1 MKDRTHPL
9 ERRLSALLLLVFL
22 VLLALLARPIF
33 VGGVYTH
40 DDLGWLQL
48 PIRALYAQAL
58 AAGDDLLWTPQLANG
73 YYLHGEGQIG
83 MYHPLHLFL
92 YRALPLEWAFNLE
105 LILSYAW
112 MFPGMFWLLRRL
124 DLPSYASLFGSLV
137 FTFSGFNLLH
147 SVHLNAIAV
156 IAHMPW
162 LLVAIDV
169 ALRTTDRSRL
179 ALAQLSILLL
189 TGSQLLLGQPQYV
202 WYSALAEG
210 LFVIWRLRDSIGRWR
225 LPMLAAA
232 KLIGVMLGAVQLL
245 PTMDVLSHS
254 VRSNSSLDFVLRFSL
269 HPVNLT
275 QLWSPFLLEGRTFE
289 TFKQEAVLYNGAFCT
304 VALVWLYIRRHHLG
318 PWKRLA
324 MSAGGLAAAMLIV
337 ALGKYG
343 AVYPWITQIPFVGL
357 LRGPSRYVV
366 LVHFAMATL
375 AAVALTDLAG
385 LLRRR
390 ELVPW
395 RNLRPLAGLAMLS
408 VITVAT
414 AMLFSN
420 LWAEHPWARYLAG
433 FKPAAFGVA
442 LIGMTCALVA
452 AASRGYRWS
461 LHAIVV
467 LTLFDLSAWGIH
479 WLWQAPP
486 IPLERLTE
494 AHLAPPRDPTAGR
507 IYSRWNSAN
516 VLAQRGYRLSHGY
529 FTFLPARELEPA
541 SLTAQRLAGV
551 RWALNADGLRVQS
564 PYQYPQGHGSWVEIA
579 EPMPRVRMVA
589 RARVSESI
597 AEDVRTI
604 DIANTALLSEPVD
617 LKAAEPGAA
626 SIVQE
631 RAGLIEV
638 ATSSSSRQLLI
649 LSESYHPGWQATEEG
664 QPIKVMR
671 AYGDFQA
678 AVVGP
683 GERRVV
689 FRFRPHSF
697 VVGAWLSTLGA
708 ILGLVLFVVVWRISL
723 PFRSRARNIPQ
734 PGKNPGPMD
743 RLDLRLRGT
752 AKVADVN
759 RL

>member
-395 RNLRPLAGLAMLS
+395 RNLRPLGGLAMLS

-467 LTLFDLSAWGIH
+467 LTLLDITAWGIH

-494 AHLAPPRDPTAGR
+494 AHLLPPGDPTAGR

-604 DIANTALLSEPVD
+604 DIASTALLAEPVE
-617 LKAAEPGAA
+617 LPPGKPGSAR
-626 SIVQE
+626 IVTD
-631 RAGLIEV
+631 RAGFIEV
-638 ATSSSSRQLLI
+638 ETSSASRQLLI
-649 LSESYHPGWQATEEG
+649 LSESYHPGWEATEDGRAIE
-664 QPIKVMR
+664 VMR

-678 AVVGP
+678 CVVGP
-683 GERRVV
+683 GQRRIV
-689 FRFRPHSF
+689 FRFRPESF
-697 VVGAWLSTLGA
+697 IMGSWISGLGIFFAVASFALVWARGAALS
-708 ILGLVLFVVVWRISL
+708 V
-723 PFRSRARNIPQ
+723 PRNVEGIVPE
-734 PGKNPGPMD
+734 
-743 RLDLRLRGT
+743 R
-752 AKVADVN
+752 V
-759 RL
+759 

>member
-467 LTLFDLSAWGIH
+467 LTLLDITAWGIH

-494 AHLAPPRDPTAGR
+494 AHLLPPGDPTAGR

-529 FTFLPARELEPA
+529 FTFLPARELDPA

-604 DIANTALLSEPVD
+604 DIASTALLAEPVE
-617 LKAAEPGAA
+617 LPPGKPGSAR
-626 SIVQE
+626 IVTD
-631 RAGLIEV
+631 RAGFIEV
-638 ATSSSSRQLLI
+638 ETSSASRQLLI
-649 LSESYHPGWQATEEG
+649 LSESYHPGWEATEDGRAIE
-664 QPIKVMR
+664 VMR

-678 AVVGP
+678 CVVGP
-683 GERRVV
+683 GQRRIV
-689 FRFRPHSF
+689 FRFRPESF
-697 VVGAWLSTLGA
+697 IMGSWISGLGIFFAVASFALVWARGAALS
-708 ILGLVLFVVVWRISL
+708 V
-723 PFRSRARNIPQ
+723 PRNVEGIVPE
-734 PGKNPGPMD
+734 
-743 RLDLRLRGT
+743 R
-752 AKVADVN
+752 V
-759 RL
+759 